1 MLDYYGSILFEEDDI
16 KKDIMNYYKQLNQDR
31 IQECFQELKEEGH
44 ILKQYSISGWNVFHR
59 KEVIKEKQELDC
71 SYLRL
76 WFTQVSIRG
85 DLPYEPSIVTNI
97 CHYYNRIL
105 QGLIE

>member
-16 KKDIMNYYKQLNQDR
+16 KKDIMNYYKQLNQGR
-31 IQECFQELKEEGH
+31 IQECFQELKEDGSY
-44 ILKQYSISGWNVFHR
+44 IKTVFHIWMECIPSER
-59 KEVIKEKQELDC
+59 AIQKIYDLYQIKEKQELDC

-85 DLPYEPSIVTNI
+85 FAL
-97 CHYYNRIL
+97 
-105 QGLIE
+105 